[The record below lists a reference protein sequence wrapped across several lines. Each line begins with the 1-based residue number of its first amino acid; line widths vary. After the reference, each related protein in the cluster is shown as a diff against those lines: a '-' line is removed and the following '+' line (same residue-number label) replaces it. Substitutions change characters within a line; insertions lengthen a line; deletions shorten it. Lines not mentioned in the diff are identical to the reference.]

1 MPNHQDSSSSSATS
15 RKEKPPTKETS
26 SSRKETEKSSSSSRK
41 ETETSS
47 SSSRKEAETSSSARK
62 EAETSSSARKE
73 AETSS
78 SSRKETETP
87 NPETGVDQQTDSDLK
102 LVEHAFYY
110 ITEKSYPP
118 ECTKNDKRSI
128 RRKAEKLNVVN
139 GELFYKKKDGNE
151 VIKCCERNFIFVYM
165 CLLCELLYLGPLR
178 S

>member
-1 MPNHQDSSSSSATS
+1 M
-15 RKEKPPTKETS
+15 
-26 SSRKETEKSSSSSRK
+26 
-41 ETETSS
+41 
-47 SSSRKEAETSSSARK
+47 
-62 EAETSSSARKE
+62 
-73 AETSS
+73 ETSS

-110 ITEKSYPP
+110 ITEKKYPP

-151 VIKCCERNFIFVYM
+151 VIKCIHV
-165 CLLCELLYLGPLR
+165 LTL
-178 S
+178 

>member
-26 SSRKETEKSSSSSRK
+26 SSRKETEKSSTSSRK

-47 SSSRKEAETSSSARK
+47 SSRK

-128 RRKAEKLNVVN
+128 RRKAEKLNVVK

>member
-47 SSSRKEAETSSSARK
+47 SSRKDAETSSSARK